1 MLKKYIKKYFSDGE
15 IDIMADAIVDHRASL
30 EYETRSVYGRIVSS
44 TDREISIDND
54 RNEFMKKELE
64 VIKKYN
70 LELPN
75 QILMQV
81 KFYILR
87 DKV

>member
-1 MLKKYIKKYFSDGE
+1 
-15 IDIMADAIVDHRASL
+15 MADAIVDHRASL

-75 QILMQV
+75 NLLFGV
-81 KFYILR
+81 GKHFKGKSLV
-87 DKV
+87 DKNIYRIEEG